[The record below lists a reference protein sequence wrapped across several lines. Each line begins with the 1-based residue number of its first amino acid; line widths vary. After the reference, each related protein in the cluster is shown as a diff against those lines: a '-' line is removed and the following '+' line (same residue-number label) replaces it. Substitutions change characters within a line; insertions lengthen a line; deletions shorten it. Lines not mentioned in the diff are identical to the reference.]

1 MNKERYKG
9 SVEEYTPLLGHL
21 QGVRCLGLDTLAVV
35 EAIRDHYEH
44 HDHRLLNGQ
53 ANITGDVALQAVS

>member
-1 MNKERYKG
+1 M
-9 SVEEYTPLLGHL
+9 EEYTPLLGYL

-35 EAIRDHYEH
+35 EAIRDHHEH

-53 ANITGDVALQAVS
+53 ANITGDVVLEAVS